1 MSSYAINPY
10 PNFIGTPAQHVLFGG
25 MIENMDGSKMFVAKY
40 EPIETKEDEVSNN
53 NRTYL
58 QELLHALKLSWPLL
72 VLIII
77 SVFGF
82 FQLTQSRIDAQ
93 MSEVRTQM
101 ASDRKAASDDNA
113 ALRSDINQ
121 GFNRVADKL
130 DDTNKTL
137 SKIQVDQATQKA
149 QLEQKK

>member
-1 MSSYAINPY
+1 MSSYALPSL
-10 PNFIGTPAQHVLFGG
+10 PNIMGQVKQNRLFNGN
-25 MIENMDGSKMFVAKY
+25 IENMDGSNMYVA
-40 EPIETKEDEVSNN
+40 ELVPIEEKEDEVNN
-53 NRTYL
+53 NKTYV

-72 VLIII
+72 VVIIA

-93 MSEVRTQM
+93 MSEVRNQM

-113 ALRSDINQ
+113 ALRSDMNQ

-137 SKIQVDQATQKA
+137 SKIQVDQATQKV